1 MSKTKKKKGA
11 TTVVTGES
19 TTSQFY
25 SLSAIL
31 KQNADFNMIIGER
44 SNGKTFAALEYG
56 LRSYLTTGKQ
66 MAYIRRW
73 KEDYRGKRGENL
85 FSALTAAGKIEELTN
100 GVWTQTRYY
109 SGKWHL
115 AKYDESLDKIIYDEN
130 PFCYGFSISD
140 QEHDKSSSF
149 PNITTIVFD
158 EFMTR
163 QYYLQNEFVLFC
175 NVLSTIIRHRSD
187 VKIFMLANTVNKYCP
202 YFKEM
207 GLKHIT
213 EMSQGD
219 IDVYTYGSSEL
230 RVAVEYC
237 KPFEKGKES
246 DKYFTFNNPSLQMIT
261 GGAWE
266 IDMYPHLP
274 VKYRREDVIFNFY
287 INFDD
292 ALLDC
297 EVIALKDCSFIY
309 IHEKT
314 TDIKDPDTALIFS
327 DEYSPLPNHVRN
339 IRKPPNKLVRSIAD
353 YFKNDKVYYQDNE
366 VGEVVRNYLM
376 YCRDL

>member
-1 MSKTKKKKGA
+1 MSKGKRKQPVLTSKQ
-11 TTVVTGES
+11 ES
-19 TTSQFY
+19 SEFY
-25 SLSAIL
+25 SLDHIL
-31 KQNADFNMIIGER
+31 QLNAQYNMVIGER

-56 LRSYLTTGKQ
+56 LRQYLETGKQ

-85 FSALTAAGKIEELTN
+85 FSGLVSANKISELTN
-100 GVWTQTRYY
+100 GAWTQTRYY

-115 AKYDESLDKIIYDEN
+115 AKYDQELDKLVYDET

-149 PNITTIVFD
+149 PNITTIIFD

-163 QYYLQNEFVLFC
+163 QYYLQNEFVLFT
-175 NVLSTIIRHRSD
+175 NVLSTIIRHRND

-213 EMSQGD
+213 EMAQGD
-219 IDVYTYGSSEL
+219 IDVYTYGTSSL
-230 RVAVEYC
+230 KVAVEYC
-237 KPFEKGKES
+237 KPSEKGKAS
-246 DKYFTFNNPSLQMIT
+246 DVYFTFNNPALQMIT

-274 VKYRREDVIFNFY
+274 RKYRREDVIFNFY

-292 ALLDC
+292 TLLDC
-297 EVIALKDCSFIY
+297 EIIALKDCSFIY
-309 IHEKT
+309 IHEKST
-314 TDIKDPDTALIFS
+314 PIKDEDSSLIFS
-327 DEYSPLPNHVRN
+327 DQYDPRPNFIRN
-339 IRKPPNKLVRSIAD
+339 IKKPPNRICRSIAE
-353 YFKNDKVYYQDNE
+353 YFRNDKVFYQDNE
-366 VGEVVRNYLM
+366 VGEIVRNYLM
-376 YCRDL
+376 YCQQL